1 MEQVIQVLK
10 IFKDA
15 TLELSSRDASI
26 SMVIPMVTCIISDLE
41 EETEDDRGILGMK
54 RNLKLSMEARFAA
67 IESMDH
73 YAVATILDGKY
84 KRFFFRDATNFE
96 RAKSKLVELLVRAM
110 RSENQDTTQV
120 GRDK

>member
-1 MEQVIQVLK
+1 
-10 IFKDA
+10 
-15 TLELSSRDASI
+15 
-26 SMVIPMVTCIISDLE
+26 
-41 EETEDDRGILGMK
+41 MK

-67 IESMDH
+67 IESMYH
-73 YAVATILDGKY
+73 YAIATILDGKY
-84 KRFFFRDATNFE
+84 KRFFFRDTTNFD